1 MAMKMA
7 INKETYNELDPRT
20 LNERMAVQLIA
31 LFGFGGLF
39 MVGLVIKVALLAA

>member
-1 MAMKMA
+1 MKTA
-7 INKETYNELDPRT
+7 NYKELDPRT

-39 MVGLVIKVALLAA
+39 MVGLVIKLAVTQGVY